1 VGLLIPLALV
11 IGCGP
16 PSDAEMIDDFRS
28 SRTQYNELLRM
39 FQEDQGLERVGDLA
53 GIWPEDPAAVGVDTA
68 RLRRYRDL
76 MEQLGVKSLERYFGT
91 VLFITSSGGLVPS
104 GYMKGYVYAD
114 KAPSP
119 LVSDSAKPL
128 EEGEFYRHID
138 GNWYLIYGSY

>member
-1 VGLLIPLALV
+1 MIS
-11 IGCGP
+11 GP
-16 PSDAEMIDDFRS
+16 
-28 SRTQYNELLRM
+28 
-39 FQEDQGLERVGDLA
+39 LERSTTNCCGCSRKTRDLNGS